1 MRFILPETMMVL
13 FYGFILYNISP
24 ILINLDKQENMILFC
39 LLFALIPICLLLYS
53 LLSIISYLIKPE
65 ETAKGVIREIKVKS
79 STDEDGTTSYSYY
92 LYLQDDK
99 RKFNI
104 NYLKDRKKIYIN
116 YNPNQLMNPR
126 INVKYKK
133 ILNRYIVID
142 VYVL

>member
-24 ILINLDKQENMILFC
+24 ILTNLDKQENMILIP
-39 LLFALIPICLLLYS
+39 LLFGIVPIFLLLYS
-53 LLSIISYLIKPE
+53 LLSVILYLVKPE
-65 ETAKGVIREIKVKS
+65 ETAKGTIREIKVSS
-79 STDEDGTTSYSYY
+79 STDEDGHTSYSYS
-92 LYLQDDK
+92 LYLQNDK

-104 NYLKDRKKIYIN
+104 NYLKDRKKLYVN
-116 YNPNQLMNPR
+116 YNPNQLINPR
-126 INVKYKK
+126 VNIKYKK